1 MAAQKEQFSL
11 SELLQREG
19 ICIQEE
25 RQQEVHIYIYIYIYE
40 VIVKYI
46 ERKKESV
53 KRKKGVRKRAVVG
66 IERSEVK

>member
-1 MAAQKEQFSL
+1 MYSRRKAARST
-11 SELLQREG
+11 
-19 ICIQEE
+19 
-25 RQQEVHIYIYIYIYE
+25 YIYIYTYE

-53 KRKKGVRKRAVVG
+53 KRKKGVRKRAWVG